1 MWFVNGENGG
11 ALENL
16 HSLSQQCH
24 QSRHDTHPYI
34 ANIFLVLYSPLNTH
48 NTSTQQ
54 PCINTPKTQFSFFV
68 FKFKNMEEV
77 DEYFRTPGSV
87 PFKWETRPG
96 TPILRSPPPQ
106 LKLSP
111 PPSALRRPSP
121 PHPPGPP
128 LLKLPTRPVYRSR
141 SELRLDSATRLSS
154 SKLVTSVHCL
164 PCSFLLFKTRM
175 MKKPKPVL
183 LLVTESDTE
192 STDYSSDLE
201 TLTRWS
207 NSDRKSLVP
216 SLDSPSSPS
225 SLSPK
230 SAVDAEWAS
239 FGLF

>member
-1 MWFVNGENGG
+1 
-11 ALENL
+11 
-16 HSLSQQCH
+16 
-24 QSRHDTHPYI
+24 
-34 ANIFLVLYSPLNTH
+34 
-48 NTSTQQ
+48 
-54 PCINTPKTQFSFFV
+54 
-68 FKFKNMEEV
+68 MEEV
-77 DEYFRTPGSV
+77 DEYFKRPGSV

-111 PPSALRRPSP
+111 PPSALRRSSP

-128 LLKLPTRPVYRSR
+128 LLKLPTRPGYRS
-141 SELRLDSATRLSS
+141 
-154 SKLVTSVHCL
+154 
-164 PCSFLLFKTRM
+164 RM

-183 LLVTESDTE
+183 LLVTESDAE
-192 STDYSSDLE
+192 STDYASDLE

-207 NSDRKSLVP
+207 NSGRKSLVP